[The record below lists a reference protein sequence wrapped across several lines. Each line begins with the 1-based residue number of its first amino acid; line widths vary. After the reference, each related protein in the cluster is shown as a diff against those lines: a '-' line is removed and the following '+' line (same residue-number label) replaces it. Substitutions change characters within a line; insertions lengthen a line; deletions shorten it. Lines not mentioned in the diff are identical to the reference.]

1 MNMFQLLD
9 SQPGLTWRQRKLA
22 IVSTAAVCLEFLDY
36 FLIGLILTFLV
47 GDWELSFGQSSV
59 ILLASGIGAIIGAVF
74 FGRLADRI
82 GRRPVFIITIAV
94 FSVATGALALTP
106 DSASFGWIYLTLLRV
121 VIGFGAG
128 GLYVVDLPLVQEFMP
143 SAKRGRVTGL
153 VTSAIPVGFLLGS
166 VLVWLLSDAIG
177 WRGILAIAA
186 ILGGFL
192 FFLRVSIPESPR
204 YLARK
209 GKREDARRSIA
220 WALEVE
226 LDSIPNEWAEVPEG
240 KSTGRA
246 GNMRNLFA
254 YPRSLS
260 LSSLTNLGMQ
270 TGYYG
275 LSLWTPAL
283 LVLILEVSPSET
295 GMYMVF
301 VTLGALAGRFGFSY
315 LAEVI
320 GRRRAGALAGLAAA
334 TFLVLATFYDQAYLV
349 GISIFLILL
358 IVTYIFGEGGFA
370 VVGPYSGEVW
380 PSHLRTTGMGFA
392 YGFGGIGKVIGP
404 LGLGL
409 ILGSNNLVKPEVEPT
424 GFGPGFYY
432 FAAWYL
438 LCAVAFIFLG
448 IETKGKSL
456 EQLDR
461 ELEGKKASTNTRSLE
476 PNKTIQ

>member
-9 SQPGLTWRQRKLA
+9 SQARLTGRQRKLA

-36 FLIGLILTFLV
+36 FLIGLILTSLV

-59 ILLASGIGAIIGAVF
+59 ILLASGIGAIVGSFF

-106 DSASFGWIYLTLLRV
+106 DSPSFGWIYLTLLRV

-204 YLARK
+204 YLVRM
-209 GKREDARRSIA
+209 GKPEDARRSIA
-220 WALEVE
+220 WALEVD
-226 LDSIPNEWAEVPEG
+226 LDSVPAELLEVPDA
-240 KSTGRA
+240 KSASRA
-246 GNMRNLFA
+246 NSIRNLLA

-260 LSSLTNLGMQ
+260 VSSLTNLGMQ

-275 LSLWTPAL
+275 LSLWTPTL
-283 LVLILEVSPSET
+283 LVLVLGVSPSEA
-295 GMYMVF
+295 GMNMVF

-315 LAEVI
+315 LAEAI

-334 TFLVLATFYDQAYLV
+334 TLLILATFYDQAYLG
-349 GISIFLILL
+349 GISIFFMLL
-358 IVTYIFGEGGFA
+358 IVTYFFGEGGFA

-380 PSHLRTTGMGFA
+380 PSNLRTTGMGFA

-409 ILGSNNLVKPEVEPT
+409 ILGSSNLVKPEVEPM
-424 GFGPGFYY
+424 GFGSGFYY

-448 IETKGKSL
+448 VETKGKSL

-461 ELEGKKASTNTRSLE
+461 EFECQWKSPYTRSLE
-476 PNKTIQ
+476 SEKSIP

>member
-9 SQPGLTWRQRKLA
+9 SQPRLTGRQRKLA

-47 GDWELSFGQSSV
+47 GDWGLSFGQSSV
-59 ILLASGIGAIIGAVF
+59 ILLASGIGAIVGAFF

-94 FSVATGALALTP
+94 FSIATGALALTP
-106 DSASFGWIYLTLLRV
+106 DSASFGWIYLALVRV
-121 VIGFGAG
+121 VVGFGAG

-143 SAKRGRVTGL
+143 SSKRGRVTGF

-166 VLVWLLSDAIG
+166 VLVWLLSDSIG

-209 GKREDARRSIA
+209 GKLEEARRSIA
-220 WALEVE
+220 WALEIDPDTVPA
-226 LDSIPNEWAEVPEG
+226 DMVEVPEA
-240 KSTGRA
+240 KRTSS
-246 GNMRNLFA
+246 GNSLRSLLA

-260 LSSLTNLGMQ
+260 VSSLTNLGMQ

-275 LSLWTPAL
+275 LSLWTPTL
-283 LVLILEVSPSET
+283 LVLVLGVSPSET

-301 VTLGALAGRFGFSY
+301 VTLGALAGRFWFSY
-315 LAEVI
+315 LAETV
-320 GRRRAGALAGLAAA
+320 GRRRAGTLAGLAAA
-334 TFLVLATFYDQAYLV
+334 SFLILATFYDQAYLG
-349 GISIFLILL
+349 GISIFFALL
-358 IVTYIFGEGGFA
+358 IITYFFGEGGFA

-380 PSHLRTTGMGFA
+380 PSDLRTTGMGFA

-409 ILGSNNLVKPEVEPT
+409 ILGSSNLVKPEVEAT
-424 GFGPGFYY
+424 GFGAGFYY

-438 LCAVAFIFLG
+438 LCAFAFVFLG
-448 IETKGKSL
+448 VETKGKSL

-461 ELEGKKASTNTRSLE
+461 ELEGQRKPSHTQSLE
-476 PNKTIQ
+476 PDKSIS